1 MSKNI
6 VSMPSQSNALEVAKK
21 MLERKISSILLTDE
35 TDKIVGII
43 TERDLLREI
52 CSKNLSGQGVD
63 AISVMSTPLLTIDK
77 NSSIEDAAKLM
88 VEYRVRHI
96 TVEDKEN
103 KELVGVIT
111 TSDLALYLRKHIP
124 KNYGVTPMLF
134 EALYCE

>member
-77 NSSIEDAAKLM
+77 NSSIEDTGKLM

-96 TVEDKEN
+96 V
-103 KELVGVIT
+103 
-111 TSDLALYLRKHIP
+111 
-124 KNYGVTPMLF
+124 
-134 EALYCE
+134 

>member
-43 TERDLLREI
+43 TERDLLKEI
-52 CSKNLSGQGVD
+52 CSKNLSCQGVD

-96 TVEDKEN
+96 
-103 KELVGVIT
+103 
-111 TSDLALYLRKHIP
+111 S
-124 KNYGVTPMLF
+124 
-134 EALYCE
+134 C